1 MTMLTM
7 NDNQDGFSR
16 TFWQQEARR
25 IHWQRAFRQVVAVTE
40 RGPRCRWFPDG
51 TTNLC
56 FNALDRHLDGRGDR
70 CAIIHRDY
78 QGRTHRL
85 TYRELWQQVNALSS
99 LMIHWGIKPGDR
111 VMIAQPMT
119 PQAAVAMLA
128 CARIGAVHV
137 VVYSAM
143 TSDALAQRIAACQP
157 VLLLHHGD
165 PRGRDILPHIPPSS
179 ATMRVIDTASA
190 EFAQHL
196 ALHQA
201 QITPCVWLDSD
212 QPSHILFTSGTTG
225 TPKGIVRDT
234 GGYAVALLASLHHL
248 FKLGE
253 DEICFTSADVG
264 WVTGHSYGVYAPL
277 LAGLTTVMCEASPV
291 NSPGQSWWEMIEA
304 LGITRVLTI
313 AGAIRL
319 ARQQGAPRASLGSL
333 RTLYLAG
340 EPLDDATER
349 WAVTHLAVKCENHY
363 WQTESGWPLLAGEG
377 SALNAVFT
385 RRVDIVHP
393 GTYQPCADGVA
404 GLLVVKDTLGPGAMM
419 TLWDGDEAHDRQYW
433 VNISGRWHYLTHDC
447 AVRQDGRIA
456 VRGRMDEVINVGGK
470 RVATAEIENAL
481 TDLEGIVEVVATR
494 MPHHLLGEMVALYV
508 VTEDLD
514 TCQLAMLKHHIR
526 ETLTARCG
534 RHVLPRRIH
543 FRHSLPKTFSGK
555 IVRRRLSV

>member
-165 PRGRDILPHIPPSS
+165 PRGRGILPHIPPSS

-291 NSPGQSWWEMIEA
+291 NSPGQSWWQMIEA

-349 WAVTHLAVKCENHY
+349 WVKTHLAVKCENHY

-385 RRVDIVHP
+385 RGVDIVHP

-404 GLLVVKDTLGPGAMM
+404 GLLLVKDTLGPGAML

-433 VNISGRWHYLTHDC
+433 VKISGRWHYLTHDC

>member
-7 NDNQDGFSR
+7 HDDRDGFSLA
-16 TFWQQEARR
+16 FWQQEARR
-25 IHWQRAFRQVVAVTE
+25 IHWQRPFRQVVSRTE
-40 RGPRCRWFPDG
+40 RGPRCRWFADG

-56 FNALDRHLDGRGDR
+56 FNALDRHLDRRGER

-78 QGRTHRL
+78 QGQTHRL
-85 TYRELWQQVNALSS
+85 SYRELWQQVNALSS

-111 VMIAQPMT
+111 VLIALPMT

-143 TSDALAQRIAACQP
+143 TGDALAQRIAACKP
-157 VLLLHHGD
+157 GLLLHHGD
-165 PRGRDILPHIPPSS
+165 PRGRGILPPVPPSS
-179 ATMRVIDTASA
+179 ETMRVVDTATA
-190 EFAQHL
+190 EFAEHL
-196 ALHQA
+196 ARHQG
-201 QITPCVWLDSD
+201 QIAPCVWLESS

-248 FKLGE
+248 FRLGD

-277 LAGLTTVMCEASPV
+277 LAGLTTVMCEASPA
-291 NSPGQSWWEMIEA
+291 NAPGQSWWQMINA

-319 ARQQGAPRASLGSL
+319 ARQQGAPRGSLASL

-340 EPLDDATER
+340 EPLDDATGQ
-349 WAVTHLAVKCENHY
+349 WVKTHLAVRCENHY
-363 WQTESGWPLLAGEG
+363 WQTESGWPLLTGEG
-377 SALNAVFT
+377 AALNAVFS

-393 GTYQPCADGVA
+393 GTHQPCAEGVA
-404 GLLVVKDTLGPGAMM
+404 GLLVVQDTLGPGAML

-433 VNISGRWHYLTHDC
+433 INIAGRWHYLTHDC
-447 AVRQDGRIA
+447 AVRQNGRIV

-481 TDLEGIVEVVATR
+481 TGLEGIVEVVATR
-494 MPHHLLGEMVALYV
+494 VPHHLLGEMVALYV
-508 VTEDLD
+508 VTQDLD
-514 TCQLAMLKHHIR
+514 AQQQEILKQQIR

-534 RHVLPRRIH
+534 RHVLPRRIY
-543 FRHSLPKTFSGK
+543 FRQSLPKTFSGK
-555 IVRRRLSV
+555 IVRRMLAV

>member
-56 FNALDRHLDGRGDR
+56 FNALDRHLDRRGDR

-85 TYRELWQQVNALSS
+85 TYRQLWQQVNALSS
-99 LMIHWGIKPGDR
+99 LMIQWGIKPGDR
-111 VMIAQPMT
+111 VTIAQPMT

-165 PRGRDILPHIPPSS
+165 PRGRGILPHIPPSS
-179 ATMRVIDTASA
+179 ATMRVVDTASA

-196 ALHQA
+196 ALHQG

-291 NSPGQSWWEMIEA
+291 NSPGQSWWQMIDE

-349 WAVTHLAVKCENHY
+349 WVKTHLAVKCENHY

-385 RRVDIVHP
+385 RGVDIVHP

-404 GLLVVKDTLGPGAMM
+404 GLLLVKDTLGPGAML

-433 VNISGRWHYLTHDC
+433 VKISGRWHYLTHDC

-514 TCQLAMLKHHIR
+514 ACQLAMLKHHIR